1 MAENSVRRLL
11 RKVVPGTLR
20 LMIRKKRVLKEH
32 KKVGE
37 ICDALIDKYDQGRI
51 SHFPVN
57 PKKEFADERIIWQYW
72 GQGYDNVPEIVHICL
87 RSVERYKEDYKLVRL
102 TDENLSEYIDIPNE
116 IQRKRSTFMRSHF
129 SDLLRCMLLTTYGGV
144 WLDATLLLTGPLPE
158 RYFTHDFFMFQR
170 DDKEPL
176 KKCWENNFTE
186 YWGWDDGFK
195 VRVLSSLVYSKKGSK
210 VMTCMCDILYNFWM
224 KNDNFPHYFFL
235 HILFN
240 ELMAK
245 YPELNCQ
252 IVSDCL
258 PHYATQT
265 ILDNFLSMTFD
276 DALKLSTI
284 HKASYKMKSSDI
296 AKLKTLLQGTEGF
309 SY

>member
-1 MAENSVRRLL
+1 MDSNIRKFL

-32 KKVGE
+32 NKVAE

-72 GQGYDNVPEIVHICL
+72 GQGFGNAPEMVQICL
-87 RSVERYKEDYKLVRL
+87 KSVERYKGNYKLVRL
-102 TDENLSEYIDIPNE
+102 TDENLSEYIDLPKE
-116 IQRKRSTFMRSHF
+116 IQHKRSSFMTSHF
-129 SDLLRCMLLTTYGGV
+129 SDLLRCALLTTYGGI
-144 WLDATLLLTGPLPE
+144 WLDATLLLTGSLPE
-158 RYFTHDFFMFQR
+158 QYFTQDFFMFQR
-170 DDKEPL
+170 DSNEPL

-186 YWGWDDGFK
+186 YWGWADEFK
-195 VRVLSSLVYSKKGSK
+195 VKVLNSLIYSKRGGK
-210 VMTCMCDILYNFWM
+210 VITYMCDILYDLWVM
-224 KNDNFPHYFFL
+224 NDNVPHYFFWQ
-235 HILFN
+235 ILFN

-245 YPELNCQ
+245 HPELNCPV
-252 IVSDCL
+252 VSDCL
-258 PHYATQT
+258 PHYAAQT
-265 ILDNFLSMTFD
+265 ILDNFLSISFG

-284 HKASYKMKSSDI
+284 HKTSYKMKSSDI
-296 AKLKTLLQGTEGF
+296 VKLKTLLKGTTGI